1 MLEEAHRRDMI
12 HTIRAFPKRL
22 RKLVDGLTATR
33 LKTHYVVD
41 EWTVAQNVHHLADS
55 HMNSFIRLKL
65 ILTEDNPLL
74 KPYDQVLWAEQP
86 DADNTHVE
94 TSLALLDGLH
104 ARWATLFESLSQEQ
118 RRRTGVHPETGTITP
133 DDLLRAYAGHC
144 DAHYEQITRTL
155 AASK

>member
-1 MLEEAHRRDMI
+1 MLDEAHRREMI
-12 HTIRAFPKRL
+12 HTIRMLPRKL
-22 RKLVDGLTATR
+22 RKVVDGLNATQ
-33 LKTHYVVD
+33 LQTHYLVD

-65 ILTEDNPLL
+65 ILTEDNPML

-86 DADNTHVE
+86 DADNVHIESSLHVLE
-94 TSLALLDGLH
+94 GLH
-104 ARWATLFESLSQEQ
+104 ARWATLFECLTHDQ
-118 RRRTGVHPETGTITP
+118 RRRTGIHSETGTVTP

-155 AASK
+155 AAAK